1 MMKAMY
7 LANYFVAG
15 CIASSLLGWIASL
28 HPMAFRAV
36 MFLLAAIGIFWV
48 FGWLL
53 DYSISQFL
61 KISVQQLQA
70 VLASVLAILIVGLGV
85 FVCS

>member
-1 MMKAMY
+1 MRAMY

-28 HPMAFRAV
+28 HPMATRAV
-36 MFLLAAIGIFWV
+36 MFLLAAVGIFWV
-48 FGWLL
+48 FCWLL

-61 KISVQQLQA
+61 KVSIQQLQA
-70 VLASVLAILIVGLGV
+70 LLISVLAVFIVGLGV
-85 FVCS
+85 YLCS